1 MKELFF
7 RTITGI
13 LIVLLVAGS
22 ILLGPITF
30 SAIVLMIYLLGVRE
44 LVQLYRKVSAPFKWI
59 RMLPGAILIILGY
72 MILNHNLSMLWLLLP
87 LVLWLATIPM
97 WGFTIPATLGFLWL
111 ALPLTAFLALGWAS
125 GSNGYNYQVPLAIIA
140 LVWINDI
147 FAYLSGSLLGKH
159 KMTPVISPGKSW
171 EGFIGGLLFS
181 ILGGWIAWKFSAIFS
196 IWTWLIFS
204 LVISTLGLAG
214 DLFESG
220 LKRSLK
226 VKNSG
231 TMLPGHGGIL
241 DRFDSLLFVAPAILI
256 VIILTR
262 LLS

>member
-1 MKELFF
+1 MKELLF

-22 ILLGPITF
+22 IVLGPITF
-30 SAIVLMIYLLGVRE
+30 SAIVLMIYLLGILE
-44 LVQLYRKVSAPFKWI
+44 LVKLYRKVSAPFKWI
-59 RMLPGAILIILGY
+59 RMLPGAVLIILGY
-72 MILNHNLSMLWLLLP
+72 MILNHKLSMLWLLLP
-87 LVLWLATIPM
+87 LALWLATIPR

-125 GSNGYNYQVPLAIIA
+125 GSNGYMYQVPLAIIA
-140 LVWINDI
+140 LVWINDM
-147 FAYLSGSLLGKH
+147 FAYICGSLMGKH
-159 KMTPVISPGKSW
+159 KMTPVLSPGKSW
-171 EGFIGGLLFS
+171 EGFIGGILFS
-181 ILGGWIAWKFSAIFS
+181 VLGGWIAWKLTATFS

-204 LVISTLGLAG
+204 LIIPTLGLAG

-231 TMLPGHGGIL
+231 TILPGHGGIL